1 LNGLKYGISNNK
13 LVAGLLAGFIATH
26 IATITG
32 FWYEMFN
39 FPIMDW
45 SRWNG
50 TYLVGYGNQSAVAYG
65 TGIAS
70 DFEVFITGYFLHTFT
85 GMALALAFVF
95 LIHPKLPNM
104 VANPVLDNILKASL
118 WGLFLAVLSFAVI
131 VPLVDSYNN
140 SPGWFSLDLKL
151 PDTNEIQSGVE
162 GATHPGWKTPVA
174 VIIWHLIYGIQLGSF
189 FSPKEGAE

>member
-1 LNGLKYGISNNK
+1 LGGLKYGISDNK
-13 LVAGLLAGFIATH
+13 LVAALVAGFIATH

-32 FWYEMFN
+32 FWYELFN

-50 TYLVGYGNQSAVAYG
+50 TYLIGYGNPSAVGFG

-85 GMALALAFVF
+85 GMILALAFVY
-95 LIHPKLPNM
+95 LISPMMPNL
-104 VANPVLDNILKASL
+104 VANPKLNALLKASV
-118 WGLFLAVLSFAVI
+118 WGVMLAILSFAVI
-131 VPLVDSYNN
+131 VPLVDAYNN
-140 SPGWFSLDLKL
+140 DPGWFSLDLKL
-151 PDTNEIQSGVE
+151 PDTNEIQE
-162 GATHPGWKTPVA
+162 GAEGALHPGWKTPVA
-174 VIIWHLIYGIQLGSF
+174 VLIWHLIYGIQLGSF

>member
-1 LNGLKYGISNNK
+1 LNGFKYGISDNK
-13 LVAGLLAGFIATH
+13 LVAALLAGFIATH

-32 FWYEMFN
+32 FWYEIFN

-50 TYLVGYGNQSAVAYG
+50 TYLVGFGNQSAVAYG

-70 DFEVFITGYFLHTFT
+70 DFEVFITGYLLHTFT

-95 LIHPKLPNM
+95 MIGPMMPTLSSNAKLNA
-104 VANPVLDNILKASL
+104 VLKASV
-118 WGLFLAVLSFAVI
+118 WALALGVLSFAVI
-131 VPLVDSYNN
+131 VPLVDAYNN
-140 SPGWFSLDLKL
+140 DPGWFSLDLKL
-151 PDTNEIQSGVE
+151 PDTNEIQEGGE
-162 GATHPGWKTPVA
+162 GALHPGWKTPIA
-174 VIIWHLIYGIQLGSF
+174 VIIWHLVYGIQLGSF